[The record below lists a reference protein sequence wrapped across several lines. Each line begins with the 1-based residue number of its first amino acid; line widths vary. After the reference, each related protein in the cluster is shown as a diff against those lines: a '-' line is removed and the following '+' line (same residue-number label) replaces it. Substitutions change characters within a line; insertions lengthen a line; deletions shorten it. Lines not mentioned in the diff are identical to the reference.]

1 MIQGIYFAGQP
12 NGKPRDNTRVPN
24 KPVRNAD
31 RYQGSEYAISEDVTT
46 EGARRLRT
54 IEAARKR
61 GDVVRLVGRTW
72 YINGKPAV

>member
-24 KPVRNAD
+24 KPLRNAD
-31 RYQGSEYAISEDVTT
+31 RYQGGKYALSEDTTT
-46 EGARRLRT
+46 EGARRLAQVER
-54 IEAARKR
+54 ARKR

-72 YINGKPAV
+72 YINGVAAV